1 MVHDRQELIEVR
13 KIETMMLPMTQE
25 KTTLIAP
32 MSMHIDFVIPDKFYI
47 EECRNFLSLVLQE
60 AIQELQ
66 DMPNTKILI
75 LHHFKIRGRVFSHRC
90 LQDSISMS
98 LNLEDKI
105 HLEGGGPGY

>member
-1 MVHDRQELIEVR
+1 
-13 KIETMMLPMTQE
+13 MLPMIQE

-47 EECRNFLSLVLQE
+47 EEYRNFLSLVLQK

-75 LHHFKIRGRVFSHRC
+75 LLHFKIRVRVFSNRC

-105 HLEGGGPGY
+105 HLEGGGNVMTWVLYKLFEFR